1 MINDDLALR
10 DLSEVADAI
19 AAGRITSV
27 QATEACL
34 ARIADPPVMFS
45 VVGITAST
53 LQRDLRRFSPDMT
66 ATTAAAPAMS
76 VFMSSMPAIGFSARP
91 PESNVTPFPTRAMVS
106 VGDSGVYVRWINRGG

>member
-34 ARIADPPVMFS
+34 ARIAERSEPASHQRIGPLSEREAQVLRLLAAGKTNRAIAEDLFISEKTVARHVSNIFDKLGVS
-45 VVGITAST
+45 SRTGATAWAF
-53 LQRDLRRFSPDMT
+53 QHDL
-66 ATTAAAPAMS
+66 
-76 VFMSSMPAIGFSARP
+76 I
-91 PESNVTPFPTRAMVS
+91 
-106 VGDSGVYVRWINRGG
+106 

>member
-34 ARIADPPVMFS
+34 ARIAACRAHQRLPAPP
-45 VVGITAST
+45 
-53 LQRDLRRFSPDMT
+53 
-66 ATTAAAPAMS
+66 
-76 VFMSSMPAIGFSARP
+76 
-91 PESNVTPFPTRAMVS
+91 
-106 VGDSGVYVRWINRGG
+106 